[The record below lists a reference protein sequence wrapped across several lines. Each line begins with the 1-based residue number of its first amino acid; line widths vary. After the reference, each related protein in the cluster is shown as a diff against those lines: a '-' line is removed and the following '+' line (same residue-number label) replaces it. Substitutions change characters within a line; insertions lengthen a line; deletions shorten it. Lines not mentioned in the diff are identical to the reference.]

1 LVPVITSS
9 VIPFPF
15 RHSSLAAAF
24 RKKRT
29 FIFGAGVKCD
39 QQDEETTVDD
49 KQKQR
54 NVLVD
59 KLNRSE
65 PEIELIPDGPG
76 KWILNLVGPQG
87 LEIRPGDTVLID
99 NAVLDE
105 LMIRSPNGTLL
116 PVKFEADKL
125 SMTKKKAA
133 KAK

>member
-1 LVPVITSS
+1 
-9 VIPFPF
+9 
-15 RHSSLAAAF
+15 
-24 RKKRT
+24 
-29 FIFGAGVKCD
+29 
-39 QQDEETTVDD
+39 VDD